1 MYKENGRQLS
11 TRFINNDHKK
21 LCTIR
26 RMHILSRYNMKLG
39 TMDIDNIGGDE
50 RDIRNIL
57 VLEKELEPTQTCL
70 APVDLH
76 PVQVLAQMGITELAQ
91 VAKSGYMF

>member
-57 VLEKELEPTQTCL
+57 VLEK
-70 APVDLH
+70 
-76 PVQVLAQMGITELAQ
+76 
-91 VAKSGYMF
+91 